1 MSYKKALK
9 REHWNIVKNQLCDI
23 FRQHTRCTEATLDVL
38 PWPKFVQ
45 KEHLLA
51 EGLVPALVTSHGDPR
66 KICIKTRDIFPLAF
80 DEEHGHLSH
89 LFKGRL
95 YNLRVGEHI
104 ESCVVTD
111 VHTDAIEKVLYFV
124 KFARHVEGEISEVD
138 IPCSVVGLMASPAY
152 LRGYHVQLMMP
163 TIKCEV
169 AGMTVPP
176 PFQIDVS
183 KLDYKEPFNSIMLKD
198 IVHLLPKDESVMF
211 HRSYDLDTQE
221 VVCTYQ
227 PGTLPEEPLP
237 PDYVDP
243 NFLNKKGR
251 RIHLTYK
258 GFYPKQ

>member
-1 MSYKKALK
+1 MSYKSVLK
-9 REHWNIVKNQLCDI
+9 REHWNILKSQLCDV
-23 FRQHTRCTEATLDVL
+23 FKRHTRSTEATLDAYV
-38 PWPKFVQ
+38 WPRFVQ
-45 KEHLLA
+45 KEHLWA
-51 EGLVPALVTSHGDPR
+51 EGLVPALVTLHGYPS
-66 KICIKTRDIFPLAF
+66 KVYIKRGDIFSLAF

-89 LFKGRL
+89 LFTGRL
-95 YNLRVGEHI
+95 YNLKIGNDI
-104 ESCVVTD
+104 ERCVITD
-111 VHTDAIEKVLYFV
+111 VKCDPIEKVLYFV

-152 LRGYHVQLMMP
+152 LKGYHVQLMMP

-169 AGMTVPP
+169 AGKTVPP

-183 KLDYKEPFNSIMLKD
+183 KLDYREPYNSIVLKD
-198 IVHLLPKDESVMF
+198 ILHLLPNDHSVFF
-211 HRSYDLDTQE
+211 HRSYDIETQE

-227 PGTLPEEPLP
+227 TGSLPEQPLP

-243 NFLNKKGR
+243 NFINRRGN